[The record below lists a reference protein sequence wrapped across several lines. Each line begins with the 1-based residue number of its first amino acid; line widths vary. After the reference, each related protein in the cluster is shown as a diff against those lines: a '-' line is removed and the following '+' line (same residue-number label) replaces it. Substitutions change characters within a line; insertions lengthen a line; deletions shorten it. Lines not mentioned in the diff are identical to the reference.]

1 MIAKNRAGYVSEQ
14 IGILDIFAKT
24 AGARSAA
31 VGPPRRA
38 AHICVIWPLSWF
50 SCPRVVRTTR
60 AETGRGPDSLRRD
73 STGARRPGARRG
85 RRGLTYDAATG
96 PYENDSVNRIC
107 DRRILCILTVSVSF
121 KNRLLLI

>member
-14 IGILDIFAKT
+14 IGIFDIFAKT

-31 VGPPRRA
+31 VGPPRHA

-85 RRGLTYDAATG
+85 RRGLTYDAADVALRERFSE
-96 PYENDSVNRIC
+96 PH
-107 DRRILCILTVSVSF
+107 L
-121 KNRLLLI
+121 